1 MSVSALVVFGRFVC
15 FLLHHNFS
23 CWVHRV
29 ITGRLPKKQVRIGPV
44 RMTVFSGCLQIPM
57 PSEKAEGSEHR
68 LLMCPT
74 SRHHHFLGACFKG
87 CLKTPNAV

>member
-1 MSVSALVVFGRFVC
+1 
-15 FLLHHNFS
+15 
-23 CWVHRV
+23 
-29 ITGRLPKKQVRIGPV
+29 
-44 RMTVFSGCLQIPM
+44 MTVFSGCLQRPM

-68 LLMCPT
+68 LPMYPT